1 MSTKFQKGQS
11 GNPNG
16 RKKGQPNRNTIEI
29 KTAIQK
35 LLDTNVSQMESDLK
49 KLSPKDRINVL
60 LKLAEFVLPKI
71 QPVAH
76 EGAETDNEIIIK
88 IVE

>member
-1 MSTKFQKGQS
+1 MAQKKGQT

-16 RKKGQPNRNTIEI
+16 RPKGSKNRSTSEI

-35 LLDTNVSQMESDLK
+35 LLDTNVSQMERDLQE
-49 KLSPKDRINVL
+49 LSPKDRISVL
-60 LKLAEFVLPKI
+60 LKLAEFVLPKV
-71 QPVAH
+71 QAVPH
-76 EGAETDNEIIIK
+76 EGAEADHEIIIK